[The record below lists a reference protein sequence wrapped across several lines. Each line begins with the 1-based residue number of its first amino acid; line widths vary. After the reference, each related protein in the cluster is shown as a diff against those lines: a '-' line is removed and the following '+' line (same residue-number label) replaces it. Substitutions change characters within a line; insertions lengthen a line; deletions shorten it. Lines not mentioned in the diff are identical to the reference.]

1 MGEGKGANDLQRC
14 RRRMPPSRLEK
25 REEKREHRGT
35 RSLSSR
41 VLSRLARERSLSFFH
56 SRKLTVSKST
66 TWLGKKTRKN
76 SSSRGASDPTEQAL
90 DGKAAAAAAAGALKK
105 KREEEADEN
114 EKRRGK
120 SALFL
125 SLSLY
130 YSCAFPLATHLISS
144 CAVRGRKKRRRNRDM
159 REREGRRMRVCS
171 MLFFT
176 FQQKGGARER
186 A

>member
-1 MGEGKGANDLQRC
+1 MSKCNIAIGIFSCRKPWINKLLKRFPIFLIFFLLTYSRSCPPMRGESTCHLRHFCCRAQLPGNSVVTKGEA
-14 RRRMPPSRLEK
+14 
-25 REEKREHRGT
+25 EE
-35 RSLSSR
+35 
-41 VLSRLARERSLSFFH
+41 
-56 SRKLTVSKST
+56 
-66 TWLGKKTRKN
+66 
-76 SSSRGASDPTEQAL
+76 
-90 DGKAAAAAAAGALKK
+90 LKK